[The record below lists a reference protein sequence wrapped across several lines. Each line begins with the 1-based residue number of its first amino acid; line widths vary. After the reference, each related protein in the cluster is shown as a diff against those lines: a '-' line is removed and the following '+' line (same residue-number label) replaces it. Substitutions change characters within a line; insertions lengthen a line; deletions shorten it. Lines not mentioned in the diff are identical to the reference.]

1 MKPEARKILTDEL
14 NILKERVIQNH
25 IAAGQKA
32 SGKTIQAFT
41 VAVDDNA
48 GTLYGRKFV
57 GTLETGRKPGR
68 VPKNFRAIIEQWA
81 KDKGITVDKPKSFA
95 YFVAKK
101 IATEGTKLFRHG
113 GRDDIY
119 STEIPK
125 TIESI
130 LEKLGDN
137 YRTEIL
143 QILNNQKVEA

>member
-1 MKPEARKILTDEL
+1 MKPEARKILTEEL
-14 NILKERVIQNH
+14 NNLKERVIQNH
-25 IAAGQKA
+25 LSAGQKA
-32 SGKTIQAFT
+32 SGRTIKAFS
-41 VAVDDNA
+41 VDVDDNS

-81 KDKGITVDKPKSFA
+81 KDKGITIEKPKTFA

-101 IATEGTKLFRHG
+101 IATEGTKLFRQG

-125 TIESI
+125 TIEAI
-130 LEKLGDN
+130 MNKLGDN
-137 YRTEIL
+137 YRTEIM
-143 QILNNQKVEA
+143 QIYNNQKVAA